1 MPTFGFGVCLGLQ
14 SLASQ
19 YDAKVKRLPLAKHG
33 QMSVLER
40 TGTVI
45 FEGVGAVE
53 AVRYYSLYAEL
64 SGNEDP
70 GEPDSTFDV
79 SHVARNRTLLS

>member
-19 YDAKVKRLPLAKHG
+19 YGAKVKRLPLG
-33 QMSVLER
+33 QMSVLEH

-45 FEGVGAVE
+45 FEGVGAVK
-53 AVRYYSLYAEL
+53 AVRYHSLHAEL

-70 GEPDSTFDV
+70 EEPDSTFDV
-79 SHVARNRTLLS
+79 SHVACSRTLLS